1 MAGIHIQTR
10 TENDGWVFEVDIREN
25 GNQTTHIVT
34 MSKEDYQRLT
44 ANTCSPEE
52 CVRKSFEFL
61 LEREPKESILREFDI
76 TKIGY
81 YFPEF
86 ESELAKRIQ
95 K

>member
-1 MAGIHIQTR
+1 MADIHIQTK
-10 TENDGWVFEVDIREN
+10 TESDGWVFTVDVKEN
-25 GNQTTHIVT
+25 GSQTTHTVT
-34 MSKEDYQRLT
+34 MNREDYQRLT
-44 ANTCSPEE
+44 GNACLPEE

-86 ESELAKRIQ
+86 ENELTKRIR